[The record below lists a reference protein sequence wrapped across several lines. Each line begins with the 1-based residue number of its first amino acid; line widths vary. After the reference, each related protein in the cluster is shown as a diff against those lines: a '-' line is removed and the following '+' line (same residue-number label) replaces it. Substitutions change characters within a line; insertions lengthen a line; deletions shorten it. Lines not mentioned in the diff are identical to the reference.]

1 MAHILVLNGPN
12 LNMLGKREP
21 EIYGSASLQDIETLC
36 NDTAGELGITVT
48 CQQSNAE
55 SELIEAIQQADGSY
69 DGLILNAAAY
79 THTSIAIHDALKTL
93 QLPIIELHISNI
105 YNREPFRHTSYVS
118 PVATGIICGLGINGY
133 KHALYAM
140 KDLL

>member
-36 NDTAGELGITVT
+36 EKTADTLGLEIS

-55 SELIEAIQQADGSY
+55 NDLIDAIQQADDRF

-79 THTSIAIHDALKTL
+79 THTSVAIHDALKTL
-93 QLPIIELHISNI
+93 TLPIVELHISNI
-105 YNREPFRHTSYVS
+105 YTREPFRHTSYVS
-118 PVATGIICGLGINGY
+118 PVATGVICGFGINGY
-133 KHALYAM
+133 KHAIHAI